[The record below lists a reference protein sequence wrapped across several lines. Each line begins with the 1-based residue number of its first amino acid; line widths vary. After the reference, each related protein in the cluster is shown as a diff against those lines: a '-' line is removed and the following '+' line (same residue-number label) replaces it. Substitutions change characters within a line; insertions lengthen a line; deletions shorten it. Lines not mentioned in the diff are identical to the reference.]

1 MILTLHSS
9 HNSFLLG
16 KNTFFYIVVMSDFRT
31 PAKMEEPAMQCDM
44 YFSEVLGWKKLVQP
58 SLFSRFRDCRVVRD
72 PQTLKSKGYGFVS
85 FTKKVEA
92 ENAIALM
99 NGQWLGSR
107 SIRTNWA
114 TRKPPSSRN
123 DGKTNTKHTILLIC
137 LIYICQN
144 TTLSKTPKE
153 NQTTK
158 MQGIFCHKKCIFSCL
173 NNVRFC
179 FIVR

>member
-1 MILTLHSS
+1 M
-9 HNSFLLG
+9 
-16 KNTFFYIVVMSDFRT
+16 
-31 PAKMEEPAMQCDM
+31 
-44 YFSEVLGWKKLVQP
+44 
-58 SLFSRFRDCRVVRD
+58 VRD

-123 DGKTNTKHTILLIC
+123 DGKTNCNSKNLNRQKEGKYNKKGHIIDRLRLTSSTLLSQAKLRYFGGC
-137 LIYICQN
+137 SDAL
-144 TTLSKTPKE
+144 LSSIIIMGYFFFCKMLHE
-153 NQTTK
+153 NWGK
-158 MQGIFCHKKCIFSCL
+158 
-173 NNVRFC
+173 
-179 FIVR
+179 

>member
-1 MILTLHSS
+1 MSVFCQHSYHKKCQHRGLGGQKSQILVNVVCEQPPTPLSTACPLFLKHFFRTS
-9 HNSFLLG
+9 SFLVL
-16 KNTFFYIVVMSDFRT
+16 FF
-31 PAKMEEPAMQCDM
+31 
-44 YFSEVLGWKKLVQP
+44 
-58 SLFSRFRDCRVVRD
+58 FRDCRVVRD

-123 DGKTNTKHTILLIC
+123 DGKPN
-137 LIYICQN
+137 
-144 TTLSKTPKE
+144 
-153 NQTTK
+153 NQTVVHYT
-158 MQGIFCHKKCIFSCL
+158 
-173 NNVRFC
+173 
-179 FIVR
+179 

>member
-1 MILTLHSS
+1 MQLDW
-9 HNSFLLG
+9 NRKKMKRKLG
-16 KNTFFYIVVMSDFRT
+16 RDSKD
-31 PAKMEEPAMQCDM
+31 K
-44 YFSEVLGWKKLVQP
+44 
-58 SLFSRFRDCRVVRD
+58 SLALFRDCRVVRD

-123 DGKTNTKHTILLIC
+123 DGKTQC
-137 LIYICQN
+137 F
-144 TTLSKTPKE
+144 
-153 NQTTK
+153 
-158 MQGIFCHKKCIFSCL
+158 GIMI
-173 NNVRFC
+173 
-179 FIVR
+179 

>member
-1 MILTLHSS
+1 MRPSILHF
-9 HNSFLLG
+9 FLST
-16 KNTFFYIVVMSDFRT
+16 NAVVVFFS
-31 PAKMEEPAMQCDM
+31 
-44 YFSEVLGWKKLVQP
+44 
-58 SLFSRFRDCRVVRD
+58 RDCRVVRD

-123 DGKTNTKHTILLIC
+123 DGKTSQPKPEYIL
-137 LIYICQN
+137 
-144 TTLSKTPKE
+144 
-153 NQTTK
+153 
-158 MQGIFCHKKCIFSCL
+158 KKAQQERTH
-173 NNVRFC
+173 N
-179 FIVR
+179 

>member
-1 MILTLHSS
+1 MLLW
-9 HNSFLLG
+9 SF
-16 KNTFFYIVVMSDFRT
+16 
-31 PAKMEEPAMQCDM
+31 
-44 YFSEVLGWKKLVQP
+44 FS
-58 SLFSRFRDCRVVRD
+58 RDCRVVRD

-123 DGKTNTKHTILLIC
+123 DGKTANQAKAEQYILKNKKGHIIDRLRLTSSLLPKIKMWLHC
-137 LIYICQN
+137 GQQAGQCTFVQHHYGLLHKN
-144 TTLSKTPKE
+144 LDSPDRLSLLGKE
-153 NQTTK
+153 RGAERK
-158 MQGIFCHKKCIFSCL
+158 RKEKSLLFPVL
-173 NNVRFC
+173 
-179 FIVR
+179 

>member
-1 MILTLHSS
+1 MDQKYHCAIRYL
-9 HNSFLLG
+9 
-16 KNTFFYIVVMSDFRT
+16 YW
-31 PAKMEEPAMQCDM
+31 C
-44 YFSEVLGWKKLVQP
+44 SEVLGWKKLVQP
-58 SLFSRFRDCRVVRD
+58 SSLTFFSFRDCRVVRD

-123 DGKTNTKHTILLIC
+123 DGKLNIVQLLMTYFYGWYMKESNRKWPNLEC
-137 LIYICQN
+137 CCQPSSPAS
-144 TTLSKTPKE
+144 LFLFKKFWKE
-153 NQTTK
+153 SEAAAR
-158 MQGIFCHKKCIFSCL
+158 GEKKSL
-173 NNVRFC
+173 
-179 FIVR
+179 

>member
-1 MILTLHSS
+1 MNWKFQSCFSS
-9 HNSFLLG
+9 
-16 KNTFFYIVVMSDFRT
+16 
-31 PAKMEEPAMQCDM
+31 
-44 YFSEVLGWKKLVQP
+44 
-58 SLFSRFRDCRVVRD
+58 RDCRVVRD

-123 DGKTNTKHTILLIC
+123 DGKTNCNSKNLNRQKEGKYNKKGHIIDRLRL
-137 LIYICQN
+137 
-144 TTLSKTPKE
+144 TTLPKIKMFWWHTKTTAAVHFCPASSWATSSSE
-153 NQTTK
+153 SCCTK
-158 MQGIFCHKKCIFSCL
+158 VLSLK
-173 NNVRFC
+173 
-179 FIVR
+179 IVGWTC

>member
-1 MILTLHSS
+1 MKGRLGRGAGNFYQKKFGLQPYSRQCLKIIFSILYFLTIFHFLKLARALKSESFNLVLSS
-9 HNSFLLG
+9 
-16 KNTFFYIVVMSDFRT
+16 
-31 PAKMEEPAMQCDM
+31 
-44 YFSEVLGWKKLVQP
+44 
-58 SLFSRFRDCRVVRD
+58 RDCRVVRD

-123 DGKTNTKHTILLIC
+123 DGKTNCNSKNLNRQKEGKYNKKGHIIDRLRLTSSTLLSQAK
-137 LIYICQN
+137 L
-144 TTLSKTPKE
+144 
-153 NQTTK
+153 
-158 MQGIFCHKKCIFSCL
+158 
-173 NNVRFC
+173 RC
-179 FIVR
+179 FGGC

>member
-1 MILTLHSS
+1 MNWKFQSCFSS
-9 HNSFLLG
+9 
-16 KNTFFYIVVMSDFRT
+16 
-31 PAKMEEPAMQCDM
+31 
-44 YFSEVLGWKKLVQP
+44 
-58 SLFSRFRDCRVVRD
+58 RDCRVVRD

-123 DGKTNTKHTILLIC
+123 DGKTNCNRKNLNRQRENWRRGYNKKGHIIDRLRL
-137 LIYICQN
+137 
-144 TTLSKTPKE
+144 TTLPKIKMFWWHTKT
-153 NQTTK
+153 TAAVH
-158 MQGIFCHKKCIFSCL
+158 FCPASSWATSSSESCCKKILSL
-173 NNVRFC
+173 K
-179 FIVR
+179 IVGWTC